1 VSKAAWR
8 SAASRTPSSARGI
21 GLRHKISE
29 NLTLARNYLREAQKE
44 PDLSWIFSDLA
55 EYDRLLRLYSSKS
68 LVSAR
73 VLEIGYGARPY
84 RLIALL
90 SLGTDAWGVDAEVP
104 ILRGSMREYLA
115 ALRTNGLERVV
126 KSLVRRTLFDRA
138 ERVAFRAEVERRAG
152 TLRIDAG
159 RFLVS
164 DAAALDL
171 ETGSFE
177 LVISEDTFEHI
188 AAPSLEALLPKMARW
203 LKSDGVALIRPNIF
217 TGITGG
223 HLREW
228 SRGSLSDYSG
238 RRKSDPWEHLREDRY
253 PPDTFLNRFTR
264 ADYRRMF
271 RRHFEILEENV
282 TLPNLG
288 REFFTGDV
296 ARELARFPEEE
307 LFSNQVR
314 FVLRPLP
321 EGTR

>member
-1 VSKAAWR
+1 MFRCPWRLRRRRASRSRVPGDSSNNWWSRGWSKSCRERLDPPAAPHRAVALDVHLIYRQWLTIAPIDVSNAAWR

-21 GLRHKISE
+21 VLRHKISE

-90 SLGTDAWGVDAEVP
+90 SLATDAWGVDAEMP
-104 ILRGSMREYLA
+104 ILRGSMREYWA

-164 DAAALDL
+164 
-171 ETGSFE
+171 
-177 LVISEDTFEHI
+177 
-188 AAPSLEALLPKMARW
+188 AR
-203 LKSDGVALIRPNIF
+203 
-217 TGITGG
+217 
-223 HLREW
+223 
-228 SRGSLSDYSG
+228 
-238 RRKSDPWEHLREDRY
+238 RRW
-253 PPDTFLNRFTR
+253 
-264 ADYRRMF
+264 
-271 RRHFEILEENV
+271 I
-282 TLPNLG
+282 
-288 REFFTGDV
+288 
-296 ARELARFPEEE
+296 
-307 LFSNQVR
+307 
-314 FVLRPLP
+314 
-321 EGTR
+321 